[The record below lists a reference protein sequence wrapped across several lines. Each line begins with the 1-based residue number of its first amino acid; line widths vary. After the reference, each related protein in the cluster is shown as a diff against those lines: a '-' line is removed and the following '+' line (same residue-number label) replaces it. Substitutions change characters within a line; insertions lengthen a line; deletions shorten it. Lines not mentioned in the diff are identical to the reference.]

1 MDGTTTDIFR
11 TSSLKWKD
19 TKQNKLKMDKKV
31 SNMVI
36 NYFKLL

>member
-11 TSSLKWKD
+11 TSSLKMKD
-19 TKQNKLKMDKKV
+19 TKQNKLKIDTKV

-36 NYFKLL
+36 NYFELL